1 MGAVVVPF
9 ETRTQREGRLHRE
22 LIAAYRSYVSVEAP
36 VALDALVQA
45 LERLIAFQRRHSR
58 PRLCDGQDTES
69 TDAKLATV
77 IPRKRRPLGRR

>member
-1 MGAVVVPF
+1 MGAVIVPF

-22 LIAAYRSYVSVEAP
+22 LIAAYRAYVGVETP
-36 VALDALVQA
+36 VTLDALVQA
-45 LERLIAFQRRHSR
+45 LERLIAFQRKHSR
-58 PRLCDGQDTES
+58 PRLCDSQDTES